1 MELKIFTADDSTN
14 YYSTFVSI
22 KSDIKF
28 DTPKYRRYNRYYEA
42 EDCIHPIRFREHHDP
57 TVSAISKWLNG
68 KLHLNERGIGDFS
81 AFIKVGYVD
90 DPFTMMLSK
99 IGTRYHLMGEMQSKD
114 IIVTAMARTIFK
126 SCFKPNKDELYKYML
141 YHLRL
146 PENVSY
152 ALENRAPFHWYVKG
166 TKIDVRFN
174 VKMIDDDECAIEI
187 SDGIW
192 APISVK
198 NMNIYM
204 NYYWKGKQ
212 RGSWSFLS
220 PRKLWAKL
228 LKEKPTKAQK
238 DMMIAFLQQNR
249 TDDLVQDR
257 AIQLVKELAEQY
269 VGRMKVLWFSPG
281 ESNKKQIKAIMV
293 RGKLADWV
301 ITDNQYKSNIQAVS
315 TYIFKKGTKGTLE
328 SYNKGRIIIQDGY
341 LDGPICI
348 DNMTKNSS
356 VGDQFAAR
364 ALALLNDKITVK
376 IVNTIQ
382 RYLHEQHLEGQIH
395 QRLDMDA
402 FCHKDVEAVIKN
414 D

>member
-1 MELKIFTADDSTN
+1 MELKIYTADDSSN
-14 YYSTFVSI
+14 YHSTFFNAE
-22 KSDIKF
+22 SDIKY
-28 DTPKYRRYNRYYEA
+28 DNVYRHRRNRYRNWSS
-42 EDCIHPIRFREHHDP
+42 EDCVYPMQFREHHDP
-57 TVSAISKWLNG
+57 TVASISKWLKN
-68 KLHLNERGIGDFS
+68 KLHLNERGISDFS
-81 AFIKVGYVD
+81 SFIKVGD
-90 DPFTMMLSK
+90 EHKPFTMMLSK

-114 IIVTAMARTIFK
+114 IIVTAIARTIYK
-126 SCFKPNKDELYKYML
+126 SCFNKNTDELYKYML

-166 TKIDVRFN
+166 KKIDVRFN

-192 APISVK
+192 APMSVK
-198 NMNIYM
+198 NMNVYM
-204 NYYWKGKQ
+204 NYYWKGQ
-212 RGSWSFLS
+212 NRGSWAFLS
-220 PRKLWAKL
+220 PRKLWVKL
-228 LKEKPTKAQK
+228 MKKEPTNSQK

-249 TDDLVQDR
+249 TDDIVQDR
-257 AIQLVKELAEQY
+257 AIQLVKDLEKQY

-281 ESNKKQIKAIMV
+281 QSNKKQIKAILV

-301 ITDNQYKSNIQAVS
+301 ITDNQFKSNIQAVS
-315 TYIFKKGTKGTLE
+315 TYIVKKDTSLLTE
-328 SYNKGRIIIQDGY
+328 SSKKLRVQDCY

-376 IVNTIQ
+376 IVNTVA
-382 RYLHEQHLEGQIH
+382 RYLNEQHLEGQIH
-395 QRLDMDA
+395 QRLDMDK
-402 FCHKDVEAVIKN
+402 FCHDDVKNVIKN